1 MDTLAYLHLT
11 EAYTESNHSSS
22 GITFYCRLLFQ
33 QLKQANPLRGNSV
46 PLILFAII
54 LITLSWA
61 TPAQALKR
69 GNRGTQVTSLQQNL
83 RAAGY
88 YNGPVTGFYG
98 SLTQAAVRRFQRAN
112 GLSADGVYGSRTQSR
127 LSSKLQAK
135 RRSAPAR
142 VNNNAGSSSQ
152 SRVLRRGSRGSLVSS
167 LQRSL
172 QSGGYYNGQIT
183 GYYGSLTQTAVSKFQ
198 TDRGLSPDGIA
209 GPKTLSALKSGS
221 GASASSPV
229 TPAQPEVTA
238 PPPVFNNES
247 FIEEQTNKDETPD
260 VLAGSPNWMTLK
272 HTIYGKISPKS
283 IVHSGQGLFFAQNMM
298 YSHTIT
304 VYDREY
310 KLVKTIPDVV
320 NLSKYGHTKFNGQY
334 QGSPV
339 EAGFSHNG
347 KYAWVSNYKMYGPGF
362 NKPGSDKCSP
372 NQNTDN
378 SFLYRI
384 NTDNLNVEKVIEVG
398 SVPKFLA
405 ASPDSRL
412 VIVSNWCSWD
422 LSIINTED
430 NQEIKRIKLGRYPR
444 GVAID
449 ANSQKAYVALMGS
462 YDIAV
467 INLKDF
473 SVEWLRNIGR
483 SPRHLNIDPEGKY
496 LFATL
501 NGEGQVAKI
510 DLSTGKAT
518 KKVVTGSAP
527 RSMTL
532 SDDGQLLYVVNY
544 HSNTVSKVRTSDMKV
559 LQTVNVNAHPIGITY
574 DSETR
579 QVWVACYSGSIM
591 VFQD

>member
-11 EAYTESNHSSS
+11 EAYTESEQSSS

-33 QLKQANPLRGNSV
+33 ELKQANPFRGNSIL
-46 PLILFAII
+46 LILFAII
-54 LITLSWA
+54 LTTLSWA

-98 SLTQAAVRRFQRAN
+98 SLTQAAVKRFQRAN
-112 GLSADGVYGSRTQSR
+112 GLSADGVYGPQTQRR
-127 LSSKLQAK
+127 LSSKLQTK
-135 RRSAPAR
+135 RRSAR
-142 VNNNAGSSSQ
+142 SSVS
-152 SRVLRRGSRGSLVSS
+152 STRSGVLRRGSRGSVVSS
-167 LQRSL
+167 LQRKLKS
-172 QSGGYYNGQIT
+172 SGYYNGPIT
-183 GYYGSLTQTAVSKFQ
+183 GYYGSLTQAAVSRLQ
-198 TDRGLSPDGIA
+198 RARGLSPDGVA
-209 GPKTLSALKSGS
+209 GPRTLSALESNS
-221 GASASSPV
+221 RPSPRSAV
-229 TPAQPEVTA
+229 TPAKPEITA

-247 FIEEQTNKDETPD
+247 FIEEQSNTDKNQDI
-260 VLAGSPNWMTLK
+260 LSGSPNWMTLK

-304 VYDREY
+304 VYDRDY

-320 NLSKYGHTKFNGQY
+320 NLSKYGYSKFNGEY

-347 KYAWVSNYKMYGPGF
+347 KYAWVSNYKMYGSGF

-384 NTDNLNVEKVIEVG
+384 NTENLNIEEVIQVG

-412 VIVSNWCSWD
+412 VLVSNWCSWD
-422 LSIINTED
+422 LSIVDTQN
-430 NQEIKRIKLGRYPR
+430 NQELKRIKLGRYPR

-449 ANSQKAYVALMGS
+449 AASEKAYVALMGS

-473 SVEWLRNIGR
+473 SVEWLRNVGR
-483 SPRHLNIDPEGKY
+483 SPRHLNIDPEGKHLY
-496 LFATL
+496 ATL

-544 HSNTVSKVRTSDMKV
+544 HSNTVSKVRTSDMEV
-559 LQTVNVNAHPIGITY
+559 LQTVSVNAHPIGITY
-574 DSETR
+574 DAETR